1 MKRVVATG
9 TFDLLHPGHL
19 YYLAQSR
26 LLGDELHVIV
36 ARDQNVRHKPPPI
49 VPELQRLKMVSALKP
64 VDHARLGDRE
74 DMFVPIEEIRPAI
87 ITLGYNQ
94 HFEERAL
101 EAALRTREIPCQ
113 IVRIGKYE
121 TDEYCSSRA
130 IVDQIL
136 RIRHL
141 DPGRPM
147 G

>member
-1 MKRVVATG
+1 MKRIVATG

-19 YYLAQSR
+19 YYLTQSS

-36 ARDQNVRHKPPPI
+36 ARDRNVRHKPPPI
-49 VPELQRLKMVSALKP
+49 VPEMQRLKIVSALKP
-64 VDHARLGDRE
+64 VDHARLGDLV
-74 DMFVPIEEIRPAI
+74 DMFAPIEEIRPSI

-101 EAALRTREIPCQ
+101 EAALLARGILCE
-113 IVRIGKYE
+113 IVRIGRYE
-121 TDEYCSSRA
+121 ADEYCSSRA

-136 RIRHL
+136 RTRHL